1 VHTPGLFLS
10 RIRPENSSMSRSRG
24 AFSFAA
30 FPMLTRMLKDAA
42 GHESKPFR
50 AGFVSHHPAYGPH

>member
-1 VHTPGLFLS
+1 
-10 RIRPENSSMSRSRG
+10 MSRSRG

-42 GHESKPFR
+42 VHESKPFR